1 MVKVLWTDIARD
13 DLKSIFE
20 YISEDSSL
28 YAKRFAEKLLVK
40 VEILAEFPKMGRVV
54 PEFETPEIRELI
66 EGNYRIVYKVF
77 DDRVDILRIHH
88 SFKQLK

>member
-1 MVKVLWTDIARD
+1 MVKVLWTDMARD

-20 YISEDSSL
+20 YISEDSSF

-40 VEILAEFPKMGRVV
+40 VEVLAEFPKMGRIV
-54 PEFETPEIRELI
+54 PEFETHEIRELI

-77 DDRVDILRIHH
+77 DDRVDVLRIHH
-88 SFKQLK
+88 SSRQLK